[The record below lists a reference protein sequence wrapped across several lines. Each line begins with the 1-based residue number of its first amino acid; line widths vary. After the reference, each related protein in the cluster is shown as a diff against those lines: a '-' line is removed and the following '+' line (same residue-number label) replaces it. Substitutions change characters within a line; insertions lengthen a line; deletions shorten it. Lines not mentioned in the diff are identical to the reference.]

1 LTKEEILNLYY
12 IHRNASY
19 YQDIQEHLMT
29 AESIIMLLVNKVDS
43 VPNPHDPDGEEIKLD
58 APVVRWK
65 QCIGD
70 KLPEIA
76 KENPNNLRGKYGID
90 VIRNGLH
97 GSDDAKAANKERDI
111 FLF

>member
-1 LTKEEILNLYY
+1 
-12 IHRNASY
+12 
-19 YQDIQEHLMT
+19 MT

-43 VPNPHDPDGEEIKLD
+43 IQNPNDPDGEELKLD
-58 APVVRWK
+58 APVIRWK

-76 KENPNNLRGKYGID
+76 KENPNNLRGKYGVD
-90 VIRNGLH
+90 VIKNGLH